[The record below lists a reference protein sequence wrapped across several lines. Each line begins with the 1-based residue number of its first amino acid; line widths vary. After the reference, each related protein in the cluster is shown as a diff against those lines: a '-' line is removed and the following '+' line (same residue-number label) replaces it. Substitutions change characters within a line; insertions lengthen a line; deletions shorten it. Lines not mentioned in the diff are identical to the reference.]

1 MTSNI
6 AVTPR
11 EETVEEFLARGGSNE
26 SKLIPI
32 LPAAFCFAAN
42 VSTSSNPLPAFSTRP
57 STETPIREVHDEIQ
71 P

>member
-1 MTSNI
+1 
-6 AVTPR
+6 
-11 EETVEEFLARGGSNE
+11 
-26 SKLIPI
+26 
-32 LPAAFCFAAN
+32 